1 MARMR
6 IFLLAVV
13 VAVLII
19 FTVQN
24 WLPVLPLVFFGSQT
38 TALPLAIWMVIFMA
52 AGALTSVA
60 LQLINYVPSRIA
72 SGEEFSRPDPE
83 LPPRNP
89 PENSLEKEEKVYT
102 TGRSKS
108 DWEKPQNP
116 DWEAQPEDDWDI
128 EEPPEEATRPRI
140 NFNLEKPARDYEVRR
155 QPTTKEQSG
164 SVYSYGYRQP
174 EDTGVGKPE
183 QVYDANYRLIR
194 PPLRKEDTSPVEEK
208 EEDWGLDED

>member
-1 MARMR
+1 M
-6 IFLLAVV
+6 LAVV
-13 VAVLII
+13 MAVLII

-72 SGEEFSRPDPE
+72 PRRKFSRQDME
-83 LPPRNP
+83 LPPRDPPDNP
-89 PENSLEKEEKVYT
+89 LKEEEKAYT
-102 TGRSKS
+102 TGKSKS
-108 DWEKPQNP
+108 DWEKPRNP
-116 DWEAQPEDDWDI
+116 DWEPQPEDDWDI

-140 NFNLEKPARDYEVRR
+140 NLNREKPARDYEVRR
-155 QPTTKEQSG
+155 QPTSKEQSG
-164 SVYSYGYRQP
+164 SIYSYGYRQP

-194 PPLRKEDTSPVEEK
+194 PPLRKEDASPVRDE

>member
-72 SGEEFSRPDPE
+72 SGEEFNRQDVE

-89 PENSLEKEEKVYT
+89 PENPLEKEEKTYT
-102 TGRSKS
+102 TGRTKS
-108 DWEKPQNP
+108 DWEKPRNP
-116 DWEAQPEDDWDI
+116 DWEPQPEDDWDI